1 MNPLQ
6 QRIQQIRS
14 QIQLLQAEGEVAP
27 ERVWISR
34 FSARNRPGGKVYHYY
49 KLMQEQDK
57 KVKQRCY
64 LGKPSNPKYKRWLA
78 AIERRNQ
85 IQELEAIAKRLQ
97 RQLVNEDSAL
107 LERVS
112 HSQSKVTPLTNLI
125 AKLQRLLARRLP
137 GKISMTSSEVKLLL
151 SLIKQHSHEFSA
163 QIIPI
168 GT

>member
-1 MNPLQ
+1 MNPIQ

-27 ERVWISR
+27 ECVWISR

-49 KLMQEQDK
+49 KLMQEQDN
-57 KVKQRCY
+57 KVKQLCY

-97 RQLVNEDSAL
+97 RQLVREDSQQ
-107 LERVS
+107 LEGAS
-112 HSQSKVTPLTNLI
+112 HSQEKVTPLTNLTI
-125 AKLQRLLARRLP
+125 KLQRLLAKRLP
-137 GKISMTSSEVKLLL
+137 GKISIALPEVKLLL
-151 SLIKQHSHEFSA
+151 SLVKQHSHRFSV
-163 QIIPI
+163 QTIY
-168 GT
+168 

>member
-27 ERVWISR
+27 DRVWISR

-57 KVKQRCY
+57 RVKQRCY

-97 RQLVNEDSAL
+97 RQLVNEDSSP
-107 LERVS
+107 LEGSS
-112 HSQSKVTPLTNLI
+112 HNQAKATPLTNLT
-125 AKLQRLLARRLP
+125 AKLQRLLVQRLP
-137 GKISMTSSEVKLLL
+137 GKISMVSSEVELLL
-151 SLIKQHSHEFSA
+151 ELIKQHSHNFS
-163 QIIPI
+163 ITTIY
-168 GT
+168 